1 MKSKKLII
9 FDLDGVLID
18 SLSNMKIAL
27 KNTSKSLNLKLNFG
41 QYKKYLGL
49 PFEEIMQKMG
59 VNKNIDKIKKKYSFF
74 SKKNL
79 SKIRINQ
86 KHLFELKELNKN
98 YNLAVF
104 TSKDKIRTNII
115 IKKYNIFKHVI
126 SSDDVKRGKPNSE
139 GIIKILNKTKTKK
152 SNSIYVGDSIYD
164 YKAAKNANIKYLHVK
179 WGYEKNL
186 GKKYNI
192 NKISNFKS
200 IKKYL

>member
-27 KNTSKSLNLKLNFG
+27 KSTSKALNLKLNFNE
-41 QYKKYLGL
+41 YKKYLGL
-49 PFEEIMQKMG
+49 PFEDIMQKMS
-59 VNKNIDKIKKKYSFF
+59 VNKNIDIIKKKYSFF

-79 SKIRINQ
+79 YKIRINQ
-86 KHLFELKELNKN
+86 KHLFELKKLSKN

-115 IKKYNIFKHVI
+115 LKKYKMFKHVI